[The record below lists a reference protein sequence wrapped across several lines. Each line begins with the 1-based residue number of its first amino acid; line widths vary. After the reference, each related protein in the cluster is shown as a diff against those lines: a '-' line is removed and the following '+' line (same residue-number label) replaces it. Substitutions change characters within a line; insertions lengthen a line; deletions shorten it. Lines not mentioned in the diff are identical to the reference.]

1 MDFPLFFFSTYFRAN
16 PLGCRAA
23 ARLEVGVTH
32 GSMLGCQQ
40 SAWILAMDVTCEI
53 LYLLAVDFG
62 GNPNKVCHHRLIIL
76 SSMLCR

>member
-1 MDFPLFFFSTYFRAN
+1 MDFPLFFLPPWSY
-16 PLGCRAA
+16 PQGCRAA

-40 SAWILAMDVTCEI
+40 SAWILAMGVTCEI

-62 GNPNKVCHHRLIIL
+62 GNSK
-76 SSMLCR
+76 